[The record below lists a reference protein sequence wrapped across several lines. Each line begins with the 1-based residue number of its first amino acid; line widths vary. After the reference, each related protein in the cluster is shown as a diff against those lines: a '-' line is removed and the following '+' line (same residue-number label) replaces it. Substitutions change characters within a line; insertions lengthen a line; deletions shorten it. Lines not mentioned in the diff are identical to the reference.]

1 MKKLTFLVELTVMNK
16 TQISDH
22 YILVRV
28 KDEDVARRFAIE
40 LYEKKQK
47 AVGDV
52 IVNAWVEPFED
63 EDDFLIII

>member
-1 MKKLTFLVELTVMNK
+1 MKKLTFSVELSVMNK
-16 TQISDH
+16 TQISSH
-22 YILVRV
+22 YILVRA

-52 IVNAWVEPFED
+52 IVNAWVESFDD
-63 EDDFLIII
+63 EDDFLIIV

>member
-1 MKKLTFLVELTVMNK
+1 MKKLTFLVELSVMNK
-16 TQISDH
+16 TQISSH
-22 YILVRV
+22 YILVRA

-52 IVNAWVEPFED
+52 IVNAWVEPFDD
-63 EDDFLIII
+63 EDDFLIIA

>member
-1 MKKLTFLVELTVMNK
+1 MKKLTFSVELSVMNK
-16 TQISDH
+16 TQISSH
-22 YILVRV
+22 YILVRA

-52 IVNAWVEPFED
+52 IVNAWVEPFDD
-63 EDDFLIII
+63 EDDFLIIV

>member
-1 MKKLTFLVELTVMNK
+1 MKKLTFSVELSVMNK
-16 TQISDH
+16 TQIVSH
-22 YILVRV
+22 YILVRA

-52 IVNAWVEPFED
+52 IVNAWVEPFDD
-63 EDDFLIII
+63 EDDFLIIV